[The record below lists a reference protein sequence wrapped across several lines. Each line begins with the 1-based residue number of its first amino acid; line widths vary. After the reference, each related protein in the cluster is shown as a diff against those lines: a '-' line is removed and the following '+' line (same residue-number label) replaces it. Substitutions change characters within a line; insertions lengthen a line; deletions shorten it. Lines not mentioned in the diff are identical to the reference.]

1 MLKEK
6 ERRRHIR
13 ICNCFGSIWNNSL
26 NVNKSNK
33 SYVYSNSQTS
43 MHFSQWHHSPNNT
56 DRSTL
61 NPSKIYAMKGISLIT
76 SFDQLTDEIPENQHG
91 IVQ

>member
-13 ICNCFGSIWNNSL
+13 TCNCFGSIWNNSL
-26 NVNKSNK
+26 NVNKVIQIVK
-33 SYVYSNSQTS
+33 LLCIL
-43 MHFSQWHHSPNNT
+43 HSPNNT

-61 NPSKIYAMKGISLIT
+61 NPSKIYAMKGMP
-76 SFDQLTDEIPENQHG
+76 FDQLTEKFQKISM
-91 IVQ
+91 ILLSI